1 MSQETPLCAWHAA
14 HGGKMVEFAGW
25 RLPVTYENGLI
36 AEHLATRKFG
46 GLFDISHMG
55 RFLVSGP
62 EALAFL
68 QHALTNSAGSLAPGR
83 AQYTLLSDHS
93 GRPLDDAYLYCL
105 QPGEYLLVVNASN
118 REKDWDWLNQLNQGQ
133 ADLSDASRELA
144 MLAVQG
150 PKSQELVA
158 ELVCGTLPAPG
169 RNNGAWCRVDGAEVF
184 LSRTGYTGE
193 PLGFEIF
200 PSWENAERLWQQLAE
215 RGKELGVVPV
225 GLGARDTLRLEAGL
239 PLYGHEY
246 APDRAIM
253 SVPTARFGV
262 DLAAEWGDFVGRE
275 ALLSQSEE
283 LRNGGLNLVPRRVL
297 SVAALGRGMIR
308 EGSTVLAGGEVVGVL
323 TSGTTVPAWRFVGGL
338 PGEQTYTRPIG
349 LALLDRKIKTGD
361 DIEIVYR
368 KRTLPGRVPTRF
380 AATAGDF
387 LKPQEL

>member
-1 MSQETPLCAWHAA
+1 MPQETPLCAWHAA

-62 EALAFL
+62 GALAFL
-68 QHALTNSAGSLAPGR
+68 QSALTNSAGSLAPGR
-83 AQYTLLSDHS
+83 AQYTLLSDHA

-105 QPGEYLLVVNASN
+105 KPGEYLLVVNASN

-133 ADLSDASRELA
+133 ADLSDVSRELA

-158 ELVCGTLPAPG
+158 EFVSGALPAPG
-169 RNNGAWCRVDGAEVF
+169 RNHGAWCRMDGTEVF

-200 PSWENAERLWQQLAE
+200 PPWENAERLWQQLAE
-215 RGKELGVVPV
+215 RGKDLGVVPV

-246 APDRAIM
+246 AQDRAIM
-253 SVPTARFGV
+253 SVSTAKFGV
-262 DLAAEWGDFVGRE
+262 DLTDERGDFVGRE
-275 ALLSQSEE
+275 ALLSQREE
-283 LRNGGLNLVPRRVL
+283 LRSGGLKLVPRRVL
-297 SVAALGRGMIR
+297 PVAALGRGMIR

-349 LALLDRKIKTGD
+349 LALLERKIKTGD
-361 DIEIVYR
+361 EIEIAYR
-368 KRTLPGRVPTRF
+368 KRTLPGRVPQRF